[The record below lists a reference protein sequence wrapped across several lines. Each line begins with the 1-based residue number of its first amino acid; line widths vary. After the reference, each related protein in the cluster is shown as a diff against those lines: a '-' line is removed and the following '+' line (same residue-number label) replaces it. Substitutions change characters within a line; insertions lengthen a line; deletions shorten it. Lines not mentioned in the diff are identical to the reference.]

1 MRASPWDAR
10 RRQRTE
16 RERRLAQQKVE
27 IDIQDKGEYKVLVPV
42 GDLDVYTVGSL
53 RDALGKMIEDETP
66 RVVVDLDGVPFM
78 DSSGLGALMGGV
90 RRLRE
95 AGGDLAIACTREQH
109 LKLFTITGFGE
120 GVSIAPTVEEAAKGF
135 RE

>member
-1 MRASPWDAR
+1 M
-10 RRQRTE
+10 
-16 RERRLAQQKVE
+16 AQQKVE
-27 IDIQDKGEYKVLVPV
+27 IDIQDKGDYKILVPV

-95 AGGDLAIACTREQH
+95 AGGDLAISCTREQH

>member
-1 MRASPWDAR
+1 VNDDVS
-10 RRQRTE
+10 
-16 RERRLAQQKVE
+16 QQK
-27 IDIQDKGEYKVLVPV
+27 IDIDIKSQNDYKVIKPT

-53 RDALGKMIEDETP
+53 RDAIGNLIEEGSTK
-66 RVVVDLDGVPFM
+66 VVVDLDAVPFM

-120 GVSIAPTVEEAAKGF
+120 GVSIAPTVDEAAGGF
-135 RE
+135 RS

>member
-1 MRASPWDAR
+1 
-10 RRQRTE
+10 
-16 RERRLAQQKVE
+16 LAQQKVE
-27 IDIQDKGEYKVLVPV
+27 IEIGRQNDYRILIPR

-53 RDALGKMIEDETP
+53 RDAIGQMIEEQTT

-109 LKLFTITGFGE
+109 LKLFAITGFGE
-120 GVSIAPTVEEAAKGF
+120 GVSIAPTVEEAAQGF
-135 RE
+135 RN

>member
-1 MRASPWDAR
+1 V
-10 RRQRTE
+10 
-16 RERRLAQQKVE
+16 AQQKVE
-27 IDIQDKGEYKVLVPV
+27 IEILDGDGYRILKPS

-53 RDALGKMIEDETP
+53 RDAIGQMIDEETP

-95 AGGDLAIACTREQH
+95 ADGDLAIACTREQH
-109 LKLFTITGFGE
+109 LKLFAITGFGE

-135 RE
+135 RN

>member
-1 MRASPWDAR
+1 V
-10 RRQRTE
+10 
-16 RERRLAQQKVE
+16 AQQK
-27 IDIQDKGEYKVLVPV
+27 IDIDIKDAGAYRIIRPE

-53 RDALGKMIEDETP
+53 RDAIAEILEHDKP

-95 AGGDLAIACTREQH
+95 AEGDLAISCTREQH
-109 LKLFTITGFGE
+109 LKLFSITGFGE
-120 GVSIAPTVEEAAKGF
+120 GVSIAPTVDEAAQGF
-135 RE
+135 RD

>member
-1 MRASPWDAR
+1 M
-10 RRQRTE
+10 
-16 RERRLAQQKVE
+16 AQQKVE
-27 IDIQDKGEYKVLVPV
+27 IEITDQGDYRVLRPS

-53 RDALGKMIEDETP
+53 RDALGKMIEEETP
-66 RVVVDLDGVPFM
+66 RVVVDLDSVPFM

-135 RE
+135 RS

>member
-1 MRASPWDAR
+1 
-10 RRQRTE
+10 
-16 RERRLAQQKVE
+16 LAQQKVD
-27 IDIQDKGEYKVLVPV
+27 IDIEDSGDYRVLRPQ

-53 RDALGKMIEDETP
+53 RDALGKLIEDKGS

-95 AGGDLAIACTREQH
+95 SGGDLAISCTREQH

-135 RE
+135 RG

>member
-1 MRASPWDAR
+1 M
-10 RRQRTE
+10 
-16 RERRLAQQKVE
+16 AQQKVE
-27 IDIQDKGEYKVLVPV
+27 IDIQDKGDYRVLVPV

-53 RDALGKMIEDETP
+53 RDALGRMIEQETS

-95 AGGDLAIACTREQH
+95 AGGDLAISCTREQH

>member
-1 MRASPWDAR
+1 
-10 RRQRTE
+10 
-16 RERRLAQQKVE
+16 LAQQK
-27 IDIQDKGEYKVLVPV
+27 IDIEVTDAEGFSVLTPS

-53 RDALGKMIEDETP
+53 RDAIGRILEGDRPKA
-66 RVVVDLDGVPFM
+66 VVDLDAVPFM

-120 GVSIAPTVEEAAKGF
+120 GVSIAPTVEEAAQGF
-135 RE
+135 KTS

>member
-1 MRASPWDAR
+1 M
-10 RRQRTE
+10 
-16 RERRLAQQKVE
+16 AQQKVD
-27 IDIQDKGEYKVLVPV
+27 IDIDDSGDYRVLRPQ

-53 RDALGKMIEDETP
+53 RDALGKLIEEKGN

-95 AGGDLAIACTREQH
+95 SGGDLAISCTREQH

-135 RE
+135 RD

>member
-1 MRASPWDAR
+1 MS
-10 RRQRTE
+10 
-16 RERRLAQQKVE
+16 QQK
-27 IDIQDKGEYKVLVPV
+27 IDIEITEAEGHKVIRPT

-53 RDALGKMIEDETP
+53 RDAIGQMIEDGTT
-66 RVVVDLDGVPFM
+66 RVVVDLDSVPFM

-95 AGGDLAIACTREQH
+95 SGGDLAIACTREQH

-120 GVSIAPTVEEAAKGF
+120 GVSIAPTVEEAAAGL
-135 RE
+135 R

>member
-1 MRASPWDAR
+1 
-10 RRQRTE
+10 
-16 RERRLAQQKVE
+16 LAQQKVE
-27 IDIQDKGEYKVLVPV
+27 IDIEDRGEFRVLRPT

-53 RDALGKMIEDETP
+53 RDALGRMIEADA
-66 RVVVDLDGVPFM
+66 RKIVVDLDAVPFM

-95 AGGDLAIACTREQH
+95 ADGDLAISCTRDQH

-120 GVSIAPTVEEAAKGF
+120 GVSIAPTVEEAAKGL
-135 RE
+135 R

>member
-1 MRASPWDAR
+1 M
-10 RRQRTE
+10 
-16 RERRLAQQKVE
+16 AQQKVE
-27 IDIQDKGEYKVLVPV
+27 VEVEDAGGYRVLRPQ

-53 RDALGKMIEDETP
+53 RDAPGMLIQEKGT
-66 RVVVDLDGVPFM
+66 RVVVDLEAVPFM

-95 AGGDLAIACTREQH
+95 GGGDLAIACTREQH

-120 GVSIAPTVEEAAKGF
+120 GVSIAPTVEEAAGGF
-135 RE
+135 RT

>member
-1 MRASPWDAR
+1 MS
-10 RRQRTE
+10 
-16 RERRLAQQKVE
+16 QQKIE
-27 IDIQDKGEYKVLVPV
+27 IDVRTQGEYQVLRPE

-53 RDALGKMIEDETP
+53 RDAIGSMIDDQTP
-66 RVVVDLDGVPFM
+66 YVVVDLDGVPFM

-109 LKLFTITGFGE
+109 LKLFNITGFGE
-120 GVSIAPTVEEAAKGF
+120 GVSIAPTVEEAAAGF
-135 RE
+135 RS

>member
-1 MRASPWDAR
+1 M
-10 RRQRTE
+10 
-16 RERRLAQQKVE
+16 AQQK
-27 IDIQDKGEYKVLVPV
+27 IDIDITEADGYRVVRPE

-53 RDALGKMIEDETP
+53 RDAIGTIIESDDP
-66 RVVVDLDGVPFM
+66 HIVVDLDNVPFM

-90 RRLRE
+90 RRVRE

-135 RE
+135 RPSG

>member
-1 MRASPWDAR
+1 V
-10 RRQRTE
+10 
-16 RERRLAQQKVE
+16 AQQKIE
-27 IDIQDKGEYKVLVPV
+27 IDVSDQDQYKVLRPE

-53 RDALGKMIEDETP
+53 RDALGSIVQQDTP
-66 RVVVDLDGVPFM
+66 KVVVDLDSVPFM

-95 AGGDLAIACTREQH
+95 AGGDLAISCTREQH

-135 RE
+135 KN